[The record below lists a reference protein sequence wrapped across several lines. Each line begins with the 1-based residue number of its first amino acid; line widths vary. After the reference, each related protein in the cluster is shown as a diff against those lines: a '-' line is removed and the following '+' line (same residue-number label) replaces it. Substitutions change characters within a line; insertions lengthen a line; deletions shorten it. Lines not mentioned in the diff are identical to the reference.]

1 MVKIE
6 QMNSFQQ
13 RWMHVL
19 RRIKKNGK
27 VNGKESK

>member
-13 RWMHVL
+13 RWMQVL